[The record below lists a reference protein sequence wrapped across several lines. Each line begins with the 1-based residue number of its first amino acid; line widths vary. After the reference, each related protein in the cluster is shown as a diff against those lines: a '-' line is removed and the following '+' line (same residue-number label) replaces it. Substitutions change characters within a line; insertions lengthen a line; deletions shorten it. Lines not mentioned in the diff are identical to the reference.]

1 MIYDLARQ
9 WQWNFQDP
17 ASPLMEGLIDLHH
30 NILFVLILIFG
41 VVTSLMISIIKDT
54 SYIWIKPNKKNII
67 RQKQYLLFSNLNHGT
82 ILEIVWTL
90 IPSFILFAI
99 AIPSFA
105 LLYSMEEIFEPQMTI
120 KVIANQW
127 YWSFEYGNLGL
138 EWDSYMINE
147 PDLVEGEPRLLTVDN
162 PLFIPVETNVRL
174 LITSKDVI
182 HAFAVPSLGLKVD
195 AVPGRLNQL
204 SCYIN
209 RPGIYYGQCSELCG
223 VNHAFMPLQV
233 VSLKFDTAHIKP
245 DLPPMD
251 RESMDKAV
259 QFMLKNL
266 SPRVLFPNSKSPS
279 DETLLCWLFE
289 DTLIRYMEGRLP
301 FTY

>member
-1 MIYDLARQ
+1 MIYDIARQ

-41 VVTSLMISIIKDT
+41 VVTSLIISILKDT
-54 SYIWIKPNKKNII
+54 SYIWIKPNKINII
-67 RQKQYLLFSNLNHGT
+67 RQKQYLLFSNINHGT
-82 ILEIVWTL
+82 VLEIVWTL

-105 LLYSMEEIFEPQMTI
+105 LLYSMEEILDPQMTI

-127 YWSFEYGNLGL
+127 YWTFEYGNLGL

-147 PDLVEGEPRLLTVDN
+147 SDLVDGEPRLLTVDN
-162 PLFIPVETNVRL
+162 PLFIPIETNVRL

-223 VNHAFMPLQV
+223 VNHGFMPLQI
-233 VSLKFDTAHIKP
+233 VSFKFDA
-245 DLPPMD
+245 
-251 RESMDKAV
+251 
-259 QFMLKNL
+259 
-266 SPRVLFPNSKSPS
+266 
-279 DETLLCWLFE
+279 
-289 DTLIRYMEGRLP
+289 
-301 FTY
+301 

>member
-1 MIYDLARQ
+1 MNYDLPRE
-9 WQWNFQDP
+9 WQCNFQDP

-30 NILFVLILIFG
+30 NILFILILIFG
-41 VVTSLMISIIKDT
+41 VVTSLLLSIIKDT
-54 SYIWIKPNKKNII
+54 SYIWIEPNKRDIN
-67 RQKQYLLFSNLNHGT
+67 RQKQYLLFSNINHGT
-82 ILEIVWTL
+82 VLEIVWTL
-90 IPSFILFAI
+90 IPSVILFAI

-127 YWSFEYGNLGL
+127 YWTFEYGNLDL

-147 PDLVEGEPRLLTVDN
+147 PDLVEGEARLLTVDN

-223 VNHAFMPLQV
+223 VNHAFMPLQII
-233 VSLKFDTAHIKP
+233 SIKFDT
-245 DLPPMD
+245 
-251 RESMDKAV
+251 
-259 QFMLKNL
+259 N
-266 SPRVLFPNSKSPS
+266 
-279 DETLLCWLFE
+279 
-289 DTLIRYMEGRLP
+289 
-301 FTY
+301 